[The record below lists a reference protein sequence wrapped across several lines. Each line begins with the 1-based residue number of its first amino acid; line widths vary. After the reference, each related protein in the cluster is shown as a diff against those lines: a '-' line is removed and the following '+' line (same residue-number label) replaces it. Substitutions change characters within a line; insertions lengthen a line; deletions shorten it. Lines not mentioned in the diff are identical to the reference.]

1 MYKRQLQVFDLD
13 LDAQRHLRAR
23 EVASLAVGNSEVG
36 SLAQLELHGDLLQ
49 WRNGG
54 SYLNAAIPLNN
65 TWALNPETLA
75 AANEPVGLR
84 FTGADYAW
92 REAQLAVSGLAG
104 DTVATS
110 TQVLGRELR
119 AISQQQAAYQP
130 AGLYRLQVSQA
141 PLDWL
146 LSLIHI

>member
-1 MYKRQLQVFDLD
+1 
-13 LDAQRHLRAR
+13 
-23 EVASLAVGNSEVG
+23 
-36 SLAQLELHGDLLQ
+36 
-49 WRNGG
+49 
-54 SYLNAAIPLNN
+54 AIPLNN
-65 TWALNPETLA
+65 TWALNPDTLA
-75 AANEPVGLR
+75 VADEPVGPR

-92 REAQLAVSGLAG
+92 REAQLAVTGLTG

-119 AISQQQAAYQP
+119 AISQQAAYQP

-146 LSLIHI
+146 KGAEVRIDLPWLVDAV